1 MWGCGPLPNPLTV
14 EDLRKEHRS
23 VLRNPLIGK
32 CFFLAKFIEEW
43 GTGTNRIIEKC
54 VDSGLPAPLF
64 EVITGSLVVTFRKYM
79 TEEFLREKDLNERQ
93 IEAVN
98 YLEEN
103 EEIKR
108 KDYCDLFG
116 IGKSVAFEEL
126 DKMVEKG
133 IIERKGKG
141 RGTRYILRTKRTKN
155 GRKTDDS

>member
-1 MWGCGPLPNPLTV
+1 M
-14 EDLRKEHRS
+14 
-23 VLRNPLIGK
+23 RNPLVGR

-54 VDSGLPAPLF
+54 LEHGLPEPLF
-64 EVITGSLVVTFRKYM
+64 EETSGSLVVTFRKYI
-79 TEEFLREKDLNERQ
+79 TKEFLREKELNERQ

-108 KDYCDLFG
+108 KDYCDIFG
-116 IGKSVAFEEL
+116 IGKSVAYEEL
-126 DKMVEKG
+126 DEMVEKG

-141 RGTRYILRTKRTKN
+141 RGTHYILRTKRTIL
-155 GRKTDDS
+155 KTDWPLKV